1 MTPTAGKRRLSV
13 LDHVCLNVYWFA
25 FSVLWSSLLVVTIP
39 SQVLSMVGDA
49 HKGTG
54 MAWIMGLG
62 ASIALVFPPF
72 VGAISDRAR
81 FRMGRRRPFILVGT
95 VINCLALLGM
105 AYFGSFS
112 LYVLSFLFVEFGNNL
127 ATAAYSALIPDIVPH
142 DQRGLASGYMNL
154 MVMLGTIAGVAAA
167 GVLTSR
173 AVVLLYWLLIAVLL
187 VAMLITVV
195 AVEEEPITEVKPLDP
210 GPLLRGLWVNPREQP
225 DFAWLFLSRLLVMM
239 GRYTVQEFLQYYLKD
254 VIGPPFQ
261 VFGTAVASDAE
272 GAVSLVVLMIMAG
285 ATVSSI
291 AAGAL
296 SDRFG
301 RKQLIYL
308 SGGLM
313 VVPGALLIVSNN
325 FTLAMGLGIAFGLG
339 FGAFASADWA
349 LATDVLPSADDYA
362 KDMGIWHIATV
373 LPQVMAVPVAGPVLD
388 VFNRLGPT
396 WGHPSLGYT
405 VIFSIS
411 MACVMVGTALVSCI
425 KGAK

>member
-1 MTPTAGKRRLSV
+1 MTPIAGKRRLSV

-112 LYVLSFLFVEFGNNL
+112 LYVLAFLFVELGNNL

-187 VAMLITVV
+187 VAMLITVL

-210 GPLLRGLWVNPREQP
+210 GPLLRGLWINPREQP

-261 VFGTAVASDAE
+261 VFGTAVTSDAE
-272 GAVSLVVLMIMAG
+272 GAVSLVVLMIMVG

-291 AAGAL
+291 VAGAL

-313 VVPGALLIVSNN
+313 VVPGALLIMSHN

-349 LATDVLPSADDYA
+349 LATDVLPSTDDYA

-373 LPQVMAVPVAGPVLD
+373 LPQVIAMPVAGPILD
-388 VFNRLGPT
+388 VFNRLGPA
-396 WGHPSLGYT
+396 WGYPSLGYT
-405 VIFSIS
+405 LIFSMS
-411 MACVMVGTALVSCI
+411 MVCVMAGTALVSRI
-425 KGAK
+425 KGAR

>member
-1 MTPTAGKRRLSV
+1 MRRTAGKRHLSV
-13 LDHVCLNVYWFA
+13 LDHICLNVFWFA

-49 HKGTG
+49 RKGTG
-54 MAWIMGLG
+54 MAWIIGLG
-62 ASIALVFPPF
+62 AFIALVFPPF

-81 FRMGRRRPFILVGT
+81 FRMGRRRPFILMGT

-105 AYFGSFS
+105 AYFDSFS
-112 LYVLSFLFVEFGNNL
+112 LYVLAFLFVEFGNNL
-127 ATAAYSALIPDIVPH
+127 ATAAYSALIPDIV
-142 DQRGLASGYMNL
+142 
-154 MVMLGTIAGVAAA
+154 
-167 GVLTSR
+167 
-173 AVVLLYWLLIAVLL
+173 VLL
-187 VAMLITVV
+187 VAMLITVLT
-195 AVEEEPITEVKPLDP
+195 VEEEPITESKPLDLST
-210 GPLLRGLWVNPREQP
+210 LLRGLWINPRDHP

-239 GRYTVQEFLQYYLKD
+239 GRYIVQEFLQYYLKD

-261 VFGTAVASDAE
+261 VFGAAVASDAE
-272 GAVSLVVLMIMAG
+272 GAVSLVVLMIMVG

-291 AAGAL
+291 VAGAL
-296 SDRFG
+296 SDRWG
-301 RKQLIYL
+301 RKRLIYL

-325 FTLAMGLGIAFGLG
+325 FTLATLLGIVFGLG

-373 LPQVMAVPVAGPVLD
+373 LPQVVAVPVAGPILD
-388 VFNRLGPT
+388 VFNRLGPA
-396 WGHPSLGYT
+396 WGYPSLGYT
-405 VIFSIS
+405 VIFSMS
-411 MACVMVGTALVSCI
+411 MVYAMVGTALVSRI